1 MCHRSYYKNIYM
13 RGVVLY
19 RRNFKVKQVKGEERG
34 VDQRVACSRKVKGEK
49 VKGDGAV
56 LSTRHLLVKVKG
68 GLVEG
73 AEGEGGCLWCIERH
87 RVCGRHLRSQR

>member
-1 MCHRSYYKNIYM
+1 M

-56 LSTRHLLVKVKG
+56 LSTWHLLVKVKG

-73 AEGEGGCLWCIERH
+73 AEGEGGCLWCVERH